1 MKNTLGAQRP
11 ASTRKILWI
20 AVAAIVLVAALATA
34 AFSQA
39 VGDNKNWYGM
49 GSDNVMG
56 MMPPSGMNDGG
67 NGGGRMKAPP
77 ACPAA
82 SPITIVHSQAHHSF
96 TYVSTKNGCVYTITR
111 NGKAWLTVTYDSSA
125 GTYRL
130 TDPNG
135 TGALLLELGIPPGQ
149 FPSSA
154 HIKINPKTSKQ

>member
-11 ASTRKILWI
+11 ASTRKVLWI
-20 AVAAIVLVAALATA
+20 AVAAIVLVVALATA

-67 NGGGRMKAPP
+67 YGNGQRRAPV
-77 ACPAA
+77 CPAA
-82 SPITIVHSQAHHSF
+82 SPITIVHTQGRQSF
-96 TYVSTKNGCVYTITR
+96 AYVSSKNGCVYTISR

-135 TGALLLELGIPPGQ
+135 TGALLLELGIAPGQ
-149 FPSSA
+149 FPSSG

>member
-1 MKNTLGAQRP
+1 MKNILGAQRP
-11 ASTRKILWI
+11 ASTRKVLWI

-39 VGDNKNWYGM
+39 VGGNGNWYGM

-67 NGGGRMKAPP
+67 YGAGRRQAPV
-77 ACPAA
+77 CPAA
-82 SPITIVHSQAHHSF
+82 LPITIVHSKAHHRF

-111 NGKAWLTVTYDSSA
+111 SGKAWLTVTYDSSA

-149 FPSSA
+149 FPSPGRV
-154 HIKINPKTSKQ
+154 KINPKGTSTQ